1 MLCFQP
7 RKRIWSPML
16 NVQSFLHHRSVL
28 YAASICVPIVSLITQ
43 SNAIKT
49 CTGVISWN
57 PWRLFRAPCS
67 VLVGGHN

>member
-1 MLCFQP
+1 MLTV
-7 RKRIWSPML
+7 RSL
-16 NVQSFLHHRSVL
+16 LHQRSVL
-28 YAASICVPIVSLITQ
+28 YAASICVLIVSIITQ

-57 PWRLFRAPCS
+57 LRRLFRAPCS